1 MSDPL
6 AANALGGAHSTVA
19 LDGDDEVLS
28 GEAVAIEVQPVGL
41 FFRTLGAL
49 LDAILSWAIFLGYLA
64 VRYWMLGAVGDPA
77 LDRILAVLALVTA
90 FVIVPCTIE
99 TLTHGRS
106 LGKLAVG
113 GRIVRVDGGAAGFR
127 HALIRAL
134 IGVLETYLTFG
145 AVAFLTGAFT
155 ARSQRLGDLV
165 AGTYCQKVRTPP
177 LSVRVPVMP
186 PGLESWAAIADV
198 ARMPDRLARR
208 ISQFLDSAPRLLP
221 GARARIAE
229 DLLAEAS
236 AYISPVPAAPAEAVL
251 VAATVLRRARE
262 RRALALADERV
273 QRLGGVDVSL

>member
-1 MSDPL
+1 MSD
-6 AANALGGAHSTVA
+6 ASASNAVGAAHSSMA

-41 FFRTLGAL
+41 FFRALGAL
-49 LDAILSWAIFLGYLA
+49 IDAALSWAVFFGYIA
-64 VRYWMLGAVGDPA
+64 VRYWMLGAFGDPA

-106 LGKLAVG
+106 LGRLAVG

-134 IGVLETYLTFG
+134 IGVFETYLTFG
-145 AVAFLTGAFT
+145 AVAFLTAAFT

-165 AGTYCQKVRTPP
+165 AGTYSQKVRTPR
-177 LSVRVPVMP
+177 LAARVPVMP

-208 ISQFLDSAPRLLP
+208 ISQFLDSAPQLMP
-221 GARARIAE
+221 AARARIAHE
-229 DLLAEAS
+229 LLAEATPF
-236 AYISPVPAAPAEAVL
+236 ISPVPAAAPEAVL
-251 VAATVLRRARE
+251 VAATVLRRERE
-262 RRALALADERV
+262 RRALALADARV
-273 QRLGGVDVSL
+273 QRLSGVDVGA